1 MLRGENGIIKCTIK
15 TLKGRIRVKDKNN
28 KQGQQRKNRTKCGK
42 YKSNY
47 ISNHFECQ

>member
-28 KQGQQRKNRTKCGK
+28 KQGQQRKKQ
-42 YKSNY
+42 Y
-47 ISNHFECQ
+47 